1 MSYPTGYLAIL
12 ELKKM
17 TIGFSESGKTF
28 GPSVLFT
35 LNLWN
40 VPSAAHIMLQDF
52 ILFLTLASGSEI
64 QCLYIQKIG
73 NFISALWGNK
83 VELFFIW

>member
-1 MSYPTGYLAIL
+1 MVNSWRLVHRLDELGIAMQWLHDISSSLHDSTGLVMSYPTGYLAIL

-35 LNLWN
+35 LNL
-40 VPSAAHIMLQDF
+40 
-52 ILFLTLASGSEI
+52 
-64 QCLYIQKIG
+64 
-73 NFISALWGNK
+73 
-83 VELFFIW
+83 